1 MFITPSIA
9 DLRACAVKLGMNPS
23 DAYLEAATRIVAP
36 LANAYAALDA
46 VPDEVPEVTEPRA
59 FRQPG
64 PDENRYGAWTFKT
77 SIKRQ
82 GGGASGA
89 SAGKLAGRRVVLKDN
104 VCLAGVP
111 MTIGAAILEGYVPEV
126 DATIVTR
133 ILDAGGEIAGKAVC
147 EYYCVSGGSHTSTSG
162 PVHNPRKAGYSA
174 GGSSSG
180 SAALV
185 AAGEVDMAIGGDQ
198 AGSIRIPANHCGIVG
213 LKPTFGLVP
222 YTGIAPLEIT
232 IDACGPMT
240 ATVRDNALL
249 LEVIAG
255 PDGLDSRQR
264 DVRVGRYTAACE
276 AGARD
281 LKIGVLKEGFGHP
294 NSEPDVDAKVRA
306 AARRLAGL
314 GATVEE
320 VSVPMHMLG
329 HPIWAGIRSDSA
341 VITLL
346 ELNGAGLA
354 HEGLYVTSLLD
365 AARAWRGRADEFAD
379 TLKIACLFSQYTL
392 DRWGGHYYAK
402 AQNLRRRLRRAYD
415 EVLKRCDLIML
426 PTCVMKATPLPARD
440 AAPEEITRR
449 SWEPIRNTS
458 PFNVTG
464 HPAISIP
471 CGMEDGRPIGLM
483 LVGRHWDEATLYR
496 AATAF
501 EDSGDWTGF

>member
-1 MFITPSIA
+1 MFIPPTVA
-9 DLRACAVKLGMNPS
+9 DLRAAAVKLGMSPS

-46 VPDEVPEVTEPRA
+46 MADEVPVVTEARA
-59 FRQPG
+59 FARPA
-64 PDENRYGAWTFKT
+64 PEENRYGAWYVTT

-82 GGGASGA
+82 AGGTGGTG
-89 SAGKLAGRRVVLKDN
+89 GKLAGRRIALKDN
-104 VCLAGVP
+104 ICLAGVP
-111 MTIGAAILEGYVPEV
+111 MMIGAGLLEGYVPEV

-147 EYYCVSGGSHTSTSG
+147 EYYCVSGGSHTSATG
-162 PVHNPRKAGYSA
+162 PVHNPRKPGYSA

-232 IDACGPMT
+232 IDVCGPMT
-240 ATVRDNALL
+240 ANVRDNAVL

-264 DVRVGRYTAACE
+264 DVKVSRYTE
-276 AGARD
+276 ALDGGAKG
-281 LKIGVLKEGFGHP
+281 LAIGVLKEGFGHP

-306 AARRLAGL
+306 AAHRFAKL
-314 GATVEE
+314 GATVAE
-320 VSVPMHMLG
+320 VSVPMHLAG

-346 ELNGAGLA
+346 EMNGAGVG
-354 HEGLYVTSLLD
+354 HEGLYVTSLRD
-365 AARAWRGRADEFAD
+365 AAARWRGRADEFAD
-379 TLKIACLFSQYTL
+379 TLKIACLFSKYAL
-392 DRWGGHYYAK
+392 DRFGGHYYAK

-415 EVLKRCDLIML
+415 EMLASYDLLLL
-426 PTCVMKATPLPARD
+426 PTCVMKATPLPGPD
-440 AAPEEITRR
+440 AGPEEITRR

-471 CGMEDGRPIGLM
+471 CGMEDGRPIGMM
-483 LVGRHWDEATLYR
+483 LVARHFDEATLYR
-496 AATAF
+496 AAAAF
-501 EDSGDWTGF
+501 EASGDWTTF